1 MSVEPVTGSD
11 KSMPLSPQA
20 RPPGDQK
27 AGQKDDGDVKKA
39 VQAPSSSELSEL
51 ASDVQKNMNIIHNV
65 DLHFSV
71 NKDSGRIMVTVTDET
86 TGKVIREIPPSELVK
101 FADKFDEM
109 VGMIF
114 DQKG

>member
-1 MSVEPVTGSD
+1 MLVD
-11 KSMPLSPQA
+11 PLTTS
-20 RPPGDQK
+20 
-27 AGQKDDGDVKKA
+27 KKA
-39 VQAPSSSELSEL
+39 VSLSTQVKIPDDQEIAQRDDDAKKAVIPSLAELSEL

-65 DLHFSV
+65 DLQFSV
-71 NKDSGRIMVTVTDET
+71 NKDSGRIMVTVMDET